1 MLLFLLAVL
10 GRFPM
15 LCFGADTGVRLFGFV
30 QKLPVGSLT
39 PVMREVDMLQTAI
52 QRRAVRRAVRTRCQ
66 VVGMQEFE
74 LFSDRVVDLSP
85 RGMLVACDRLTR
97 LGDDMLVSFRAP
109 GHEDLWFDAEAVVA
123 RIVSGQR
130 WGDLGYCAGL
140 DFTYFEKHARQELL
154 ARLAGYPPP
163 IPRRRLRTARDRAWV
178 DSVLIRPI
186 VMLGG
191 PTRARAPLGVFSA

>member
-1 MLLFLLAVL
+1 MLPILLVVSAAF
-10 GRFPM
+10 RM
-15 LCFGADTGVRLFGFV
+15 ICFGAETGVRLFGFA
-30 QKLPVGSLT
+30 QKLPVGSHT
-39 PVMREVDMLQTAI
+39 SHEEVDMLQTAI
-52 QRRAVRRAVRTRCQ
+52 QRRAVRRAVRTSCQ

-97 LGDDMLVSFRAP
+97 MGDDMLVSFRAP
-109 GHEDLWFDAEAVVA
+109 GRGDDLWFDAEATVA

-130 WGDLGYCAGL
+130 WGDVGYCAGL
-140 DFTYFEKHARQELL
+140 DFTYFEKLARQELL

-163 IPRRRLRTARDRAWV
+163 IPRRRLRTARDRAWA

-191 PTRARAPLGVFSA
+191 PARARTPLGVFSA